1 MSKKHYIVAKSNS
14 GEFTFIDYSKIDGFK
29 VSPKNE
35 IVSPGIEVNS
45 MMIIKPIFIEKVLK
59 RKIRRKLEFYLNYI
73 IDEVEDDDDQSYRE
87 ALDNIERY
95 RSIVEY
101 KYRKYLD
108 DKFINL
114 LLKKINLL
122 EKQIKN
128 KMIYK
133 VMNKD
138 KEIKEETIEHKRRR

>member
-1 MSKKHYIVAKSNS
+1 MSKKHYIVAKANN

-35 IVSPGIEVNS
+35 VISPGIEVNS

-59 RKIRRKLEFYLNYI
+59 KKIRRKLEFYLKYI
-73 IDEVEDDDDQSYRE
+73 VDEVEEDDDESYRE

-133 VMNKD
+133 VINKE
-138 KEIKEETIEHKRRR
+138 KEIPEETIEHKRRR

>member
-1 MSKKHYIVAKSNS
+1 MKKKHYIVAKGNN
-14 GEFTFIDYSKIDGFK
+14 GEFTFIDYNKLNGFEF
-29 VSPKNE
+29 SPKNE

-45 MMIIKPIFIEKVLK
+45 LVIVKPTFIEKVLRRKIK
-59 RKIRRKLEFYLNYI
+59 RKLNYYLQYI
-73 IDEVEDDDDQSYRE
+73 IEEADDTSDDTDYRE

-108 DKFINL
+108 DRFINV

-122 EKQIKN
+122 EKQIKT

-133 VMNKD
+133 VMTPA
-138 KEIKEETIEHKRRR
+138 EEKEERKGKSR

>member
-1 MSKKHYIVAKSNS
+1 MDKKHYIVAKGNN

-35 IVSPGIEVNS
+35 VISPGIEVNS
-45 MMIIKPIFIEKVLK
+45 MMIIKPVFIEKVLK
-59 RKIRRKLEFYLNYI
+59 KKIRRKLETYLKYI
-73 IDEVEDDDDQSYRE
+73 IDEVEDDDESYRE
-87 ALDNIERY
+87 TLDNIERY

-114 LLKKINLL
+114 LIKKINLL

-133 VMNKD
+133 VMD
-138 KEIKEETIEHKRRR
+138 KEKGIQEENISHKRRK

>member
-1 MSKKHYIVAKSNS
+1 MNKKHYVVAKSNQ
-14 GEFTFIDYSKIDGFK
+14 GELTFIDYSKINGFH

-45 MMIIKPIFIEKVLK
+45 MVIIKPSFIEKVLK

-73 IDEVEDDDDQSYRE
+73 INDATDDDDDDSFRE

-95 RSIVEY
+95 KNIVEY

-108 DKFINL
+108 DKFVNL

-122 EKQIKN
+122 EKQIKT

-133 VMNKD
+133 TMVP
-138 KEIKEETIEHKRRR
+138 EEKTEKKGKSR

>member
-1 MSKKHYIVAKSNS
+1 MDKKHYIVAKGNN

-35 IVSPGIEVNS
+35 VISPGIEVNS
-45 MMIIKPIFIEKVLK
+45 MMIIKPVFIEKVLK
-59 RKIRRKLEFYLNYI
+59 KKIRRKLETYLKYI
-73 IDEVEDDDDQSYRE
+73 IDEVEDDDESYRE
-87 ALDNIERY
+87 TLDNIERY

-114 LLKKINLL
+114 LIKKINLL

-133 VMNKD
+133 VMD
-138 KEIKEETIEHKRRR
+138 KEKEIQEENISHKRRR

>member
-1 MSKKHYIVAKSNS
+1 MNKKHYIVAKSNN
-14 GEFTFIDYSKIDGFK
+14 GEFTFIDYNKIDGFK

-45 MMIIKPIFIEKVLK
+45 MMIIKPVFIEKVLK
-59 RKIRRKLEFYLNYI
+59 KKIRRKLEFYLKYI
-73 IDEVEDDDDQSYRE
+73 VDEVESDDDDAYRE

-114 LLKKINLL
+114 LLKKIDLL

-133 VMNKD
+133 VINKE
-138 KEIKEETIEHKRRR
+138 KAIPEETIGHKRRR